1 MLLADGFDEAII
13 GYIDRTNEPRVVVYD
28 REKCIDIILRDILSP
43 TLCNRE
49 SWERC
54 SCSNRDEAEEYFEYN
69 VAGSYMGAETPAYL
83 NRADIGTIHEL
94 ADA

>member
-1 MLLADGFDEAII
+1 MLIADGFDQAVI

-28 REKCIDIILRDILSP
+28 REKCIDILNKDMS
-43 TLCNRE
+43 
-49 SWERC
+49 
-54 SCSNRDEAEEYFEYN
+54 RDEAEEYFEYN

-83 NRADIGTIHEL
+83 HRASIETIHEL